1 MQVSIAVGISLPTKI
16 VEKID
21 AERGDVSRSR
31 YVLKMIK
38 KFYEAEQLQ
47 EFHVQNEKE
56 QQQIESRGQP
66 RDQSAAALSNRIG
79 GTLRID

>member
-16 VEKID
+16 IEKID

-38 KFYEAEQLQ
+38 KFYEIEQLR
-47 EFHVQNEKE
+47 EFHEQNGKE
-56 QQQIESRGQP
+56 QQQIESRGEP
-66 RDQSAAALSNRIG
+66 RAQSTAALSNRIG
-79 GTLRID
+79 GTSRID